1 VQNSAGSLPSS
12 PASLTS
18 LPNDGDM
25 NTRQNLEAILKMGS
39 KDSGV
44 IREARMIDGVRY
56 TQGFSGKTIK
66 FQVAF

>member
-1 VQNSAGSLPSS
+1 
-12 PASLTS
+12 
-18 LPNDGDM
+18 M